1 MGLEI
6 LINEPTLARNRSIS
20 SRGTQICP
28 NVRRPRSGRL
38 IFSHIQVPLELI
50 DRFLAKVG
58 SLIKISSPNVSRFG
72 QLAKNRLGLGLRYPI
87 FSGAYGGGI
96 VHVHAHAVSKTLQDP
111 LFCRCPEHMH
121 SHDPLPLTCAQ
132 GSKRKL
138 RHVFMLRSES
148 MPSRSI
154 VMLLWV

>member
-1 MGLEI
+1 MPDLAHPPAICPARMAHLRCHSSRFLANWPNRLKWGLEI
-6 LINEPTLARNRSIS
+6 STNEPTLARNPSIS

-28 NVRRPRSGRL
+28 NIGRPRSGRL

-87 FSGAYGGGI
+87 FSGAYGGGMI
-96 VHVHAHAVSKTLQDP
+96 EAPATRNP
-111 LFCRCPEHMH
+111 N
-121 SHDPLPLTCAQ
+121 AQ
-132 GSKRKL
+132 AQSGR
-138 RHVFMLRSES
+138 
-148 MPSRSI
+148 
-154 VMLLWV
+154 